1 PILGYYIVLLGEK
14 LKVKSHKNIIYAL
27 FGRVIGTIVDVL
39 LAFFLFGVG
48 VIMIAGRGSLC
59 SHNFNLPSIHVYVDL
74 SYIVIVNFTLIVIVI
89 ITLTLNLDKII
100 TIISWITPYAFI
112 LIIGLTIYSL
122 FISDTNIAE
131 LDQIASSQLSASPN
145 WILSTFLH
153 PSFNV
158 SIAFAV

>member
-1 PILGYYIVLLGEK
+1 ILGYYIVLLGEK

-27 FGRVIGTIVDVL
+27 FGREIVRFVDVL

-48 VIMIAGRGSLC
+48 LFLIAGGGSLF
-59 SHNFNLPSIHVYVDL
+59 SKHFNVPFIFGYVA
-74 SYIVIVNFTLIVIVI
+74 LIFIVI
-89 ITLTLNLDKII
+89 ITLTLNHDKII

-145 WILSTFLH
+145 WILST
-153 PSFNV
+153 
-158 SIAFAV
+158 